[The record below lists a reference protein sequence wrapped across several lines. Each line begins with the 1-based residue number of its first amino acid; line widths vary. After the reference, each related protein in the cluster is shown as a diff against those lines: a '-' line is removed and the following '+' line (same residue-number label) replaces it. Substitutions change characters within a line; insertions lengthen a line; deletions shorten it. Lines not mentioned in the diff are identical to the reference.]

1 MILVAIGANLPDR
14 AGALPL
20 ATCRA
25 GVEALRA
32 LPGLRLASVSPWY
45 RTAPVPASEQ
55 PEFCNGV
62 ARLEGA
68 CDPEWLLHRLHAIE
82 ARAGRVRSVA
92 NAARVLDLD
101 LIECN
106 GALRDGSLVLP
117 HPRAHQRGFVLL
129 PLNDVAPDWIHPRLG
144 RGAAAL
150 LGDLG

>member
-106 GALRDGSLVLP
+106 GALRDGSSAASYCCRSMTWP
-117 HPRAHQRGFVLL
+117 PTGSTRGSDAAPRPCWAI
-129 PLNDVAPDWIHPRLG
+129 WG
-144 RGAAAL
+144 RA
-150 LGDLG
+150 

>member
-1 MILVAIGANLPDR
+1 MILIAIGANLPDR

-32 LPGLRLASVSPWY
+32 LPGLRLTAVSPWY
-45 RTAPVPASEQ
+45 RTAPVPASDQ
-55 PEFCNGV
+55 PDFCNGV
-62 ARLEGA
+62 ARIEGD
-68 CDPEWLLHRLHAIE
+68 CDPEWLLHTLHAIE

-101 LIECN
+101 LIDCN
-106 GALRDGSLVLP
+106 GALRDGPLILP
-117 HPRAHQRGFVLL
+117 HPRAHRRGFVLL

-144 RGAAAL
+144 IGPAAL
-150 LGDLG
+150 LAGLA